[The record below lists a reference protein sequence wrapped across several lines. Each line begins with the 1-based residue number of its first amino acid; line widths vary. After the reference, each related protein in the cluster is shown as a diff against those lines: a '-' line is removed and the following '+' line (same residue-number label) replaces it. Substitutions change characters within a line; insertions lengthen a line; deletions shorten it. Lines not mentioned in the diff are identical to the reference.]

1 MAVVLLCRHGETEA
15 NAAGILQGQSDSL
28 LTELGRSQAL
38 LLGSAVA
45 RRLAASGGLPPC
57 PFIYSSDLSR
67 AVDTAAAV
75 VAACSGHIEL
85 KLQQDARLRER
96 RLGPFQ
102 GRTQDDCQACYPKT
116 WGDFL
121 REGEAFL
128 REPPQP
134 KEAGADANGGIES
147 VSDMRTRAVAV
158 LNEIASAHPQQTT
171 VVVSH
176 GGLVNMAISTLTAPK
191 GAIPHIGNCSISVLR
206 REANGTW
213 VADVIGD
220 SDHVQRG
227 LRDESNVDAPAV
239 R

>member
-15 NAAGILQGQSDSL
+15 NAAGILQGQSDSV
-28 LTELGRSQAL
+28 LTELGRAQAV
-38 LLGSAVA
+38 LLGIAVA

-102 GRTQDDCQACYPKT
+102 GRTQDDCQRCYPKA
-116 WGDFL
+116 WEAFL

-128 REPPQP
+128 RDPAQP

-147 VSDMRTRAVAV
+147 VSDMRSRAVAV
-158 LNEIASAHPQQTT
+158 LNEIASTNPQQTT

-176 GGLVNMAISTLTAPK
+176 GGLVNLAISTLTAQRS
-191 GAIPHIGNCSISVLR
+191 ALPHIGNCSISVLR